1 MAIREIRT
9 EDQPS
14 LVELW
19 HHVFGDPVSYVEE
32 FFCILPEIGSG
43 VAAFENGRL
52 LGAAYIITAGE
63 LCESGQIRR
72 CGYLYAVAVDP
83 AARGRGLG
91 GRLSQAAAALG
102 RERGAALICTLP
114 AEPGLYAWYEKLL
127 GVRCALYRERY
138 ELDSRPFPVWLPIG
152 AAEYA
157 RRREALLRGRPHL
170 RLPEAALRLEEAN
183 CRAFGGGLYALGDGL
198 AAAYVSDDVTEVRE
212 LLGVEPEAAASLGA
226 ALGTAHVRLWLPAN
240 SGEPYLASSPAD
252 LPPDTVWNLAFD

>member
-114 AEPGLYAWYEKLL
+114 AEPGLYAWYA
-127 GVRCALYRERY
+127 VTREQSPAFLRNSNGR
-138 ELDSRPFPVWLPIG
+138 LDLPG
-152 AAEYA
+152 
-157 RRREALLRGRPHL
+157 PTQ
-170 RLPEAALRLEEAN
+170 EAA
-183 CRAFGGGLYALGDGL
+183 
-198 AAAYVSDDVTEVRE
+198 
-212 LLGVEPEAAASLGA
+212 
-226 ALGTAHVRLWLPAN
+226 
-240 SGEPYLASSPAD
+240 
-252 LPPDTVWNLAFD
+252 